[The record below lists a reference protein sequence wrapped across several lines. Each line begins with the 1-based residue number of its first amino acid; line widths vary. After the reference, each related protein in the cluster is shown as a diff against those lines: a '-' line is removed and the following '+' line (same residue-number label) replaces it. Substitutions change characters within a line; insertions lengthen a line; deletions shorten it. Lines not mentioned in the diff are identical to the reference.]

1 MNNLPSPGG
10 LSNRLR
16 RRPSVGLG
24 GVLRKLLAGLLPQS
38 CFLCG
43 AHSGAALLCSAC
55 VAELPVLPPGA
66 CPMCALPTSEGGVC
80 GRCQRHPRAF
90 DRTVAGFLYDFP
102 IGELVQALKYGHQLQ
117 VASFFADVLAARL
130 GGSGGL
136 PDLLLPMPLH
146 RERLRQR
153 GYNQAA
159 EIARPL
165 ARNLGCRLELMTL
178 LKDVDTP
185 PQVGLPWK
193 ARAANVRG
201 AFRCVKDLQGL
212 RVAVVD
218 DVLTTGASLHEVAR
232 CLKARGAV
240 WVENWVVA
248 RTP

>member
-1 MNNLPSPGG
+1 MNGRPYPGS
-10 LSNRLR
+10 LSNRLATAFT
-16 RRPSVGLG
+16 GA
-24 GVLRKLLAGLLPQS
+24 LRGALARLLPQS

-43 AHSGAALLCSAC
+43 EASGADLLCPVC
-55 VAELPVLPPGA
+55 VADLPILPPGA
-66 CPMCALPTSEGGVC
+66 CPACALPTGEGLIC
-80 GRCQRHPRAF
+80 GPCQRHPRGF

-102 IGELVQALKYGHQLQ
+102 VGELVQALKYGHRLQ
-117 VASFFADVLAARL
+117 VAAFFADSLAVRL
-130 GGSGGL
+130 AGSAAL
-136 PDLLLPMPLH
+136 PDLILPMPLH
-146 RERLRQR
+146 PTRLAAR

-165 ARNLGCRLELMTL
+165 ARRLGCRLELQSL
-178 LKDVDTP
+178 VRDIDTP

-201 AFRCVKDLQGL
+201 AFRCARDLPGL

-218 DVLTTGASLHEVAR
+218 DVLTTGATLHEVAR
-232 CLKARGAV
+232 CLKGRGAA

>member
-1 MNNLPSPGG
+1 MNGRPYPGP
-10 LSNRLR
+10 LSNRLFA
-16 RRPSVGLG
+16 VFG
-24 GVLRKLLAGLLPQS
+24 GALSRILADLLPQT

-43 AHSGAALLCSAC
+43 AASGAGLLCAHCSAD
-55 VAELPVLPPGA
+55 LPTLPAGV
-66 CPMCALPTSEGGVC
+66 CPVCALPTNTAQIC
-80 GRCQRHPRAF
+80 GPCQRHPRAF

-102 IGELVQALKYGHQLQ
+102 IDELVQALKYGHRLQ
-117 VASFFADVLAARL
+117 VAGFFADTLAARL
-130 GGSGGL
+130 AGGGTP
-136 PDLLLPMPLH
+136 PDLVLPMPLH
-146 RERLRQR
+146 PVRLARR

-165 ARNLGCRLELMTL
+165 ARRLGCRLALTSL
-178 LKDVDTP
+178 VRDIDTP

-201 AFRCVKDLQGL
+201 AFRCVTDLGGL

-218 DVLTTGASLHEVAR
+218 DVLTTGATLHEVAR
-232 CLKARGAV
+232 CLKGRGAA

>member
-1 MNNLPSPGG
+1 MVSGFF
-10 LSNRLR
+10 
-16 RRPSVGLG
+16 
-24 GVLRKLLAGLLPQS
+24 AGILPQR

-43 AHSGAALLCSAC
+43 AGSGAGLLCSAC
-55 VAELPVLPPGA
+55 AAGLPILPPGV
-66 CPMCALPTSEGGVC
+66 CPICALPTGQGQIC
-80 GRCQRHPRAF
+80 GPCQRHPRAF

-102 IGELVQALKYGHQLQ
+102 IGEMVQALKYGHRLQ
-117 VASFFADVLAARL
+117 VAGFFAEALGAKLA
-130 GGSGGL
+130 GGMPL
-136 PDLLLPMPLH
+136 PDLILPMPLH
-146 RERLRQR
+146 PARLRQR

-165 ARNLGCRLELMTL
+165 ARRLGCRLEFRRLVR
-178 LKDVDTP
+178 DVDTP

-201 AFRCVKDLQGL
+201 AFRCVDDLEGR

-218 DVLTTGASLHEVAR
+218 DVMTTGATLHEVAR
-232 CLKARGAV
+232 CLKGRGAA